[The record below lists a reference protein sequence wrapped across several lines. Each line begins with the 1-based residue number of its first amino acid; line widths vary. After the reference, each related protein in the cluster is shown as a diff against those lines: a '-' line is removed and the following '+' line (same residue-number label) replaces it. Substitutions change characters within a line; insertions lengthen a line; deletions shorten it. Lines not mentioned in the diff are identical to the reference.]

1 MKDTP
6 LDGMHVA
13 IIAMDGV
20 EAIELSD
27 PKEALERAG
36 ARVTLVAP
44 KAGEIQGVTH
54 GEKGERFAV
63 GMTLD
68 DAHPDEFDALLLP
81 GGVRNADKLRM
92 DPRARSFV
100 QRFDQARKPIA
111 AICHA
116 PWLLVSAG
124 LTKMRRLTSY
134 YTLQD
139 DIRNAGGMWEDREVI
154 TDGNW
159 VTSREP
165 KDLPAFDRAM
175 ITLFATQRAKTESAA
190 KTMT

>member
-1 MKDTP
+1 MNDKP
-6 LDGMHVA
+6 LDGLHVA
-13 IIAMDGV
+13 VIAMDGV
-20 EAIELSD
+20 EAVELSD
-27 PKEALERAG
+27 PKGALERAG
-36 ARVTLVAP
+36 ASVTVVAP
-44 KAGEIQGVTH
+44 QGDRIQGVTH

-63 GMTLD
+63 DMSLD
-68 DAHPDEFDALLLP
+68 DAHPDEFDAVLLP

-92 DPRARSFV
+92 DPRARNFV

-124 LTKMRRLTSY
+124 LVKMRRLTSY

-165 KDLPAFDRAM
+165 KDLPAFDREMVA
-175 ITLFATQRAKTESAA
+175 LFARERAKTESAA
-190 KTMT
+190 RT